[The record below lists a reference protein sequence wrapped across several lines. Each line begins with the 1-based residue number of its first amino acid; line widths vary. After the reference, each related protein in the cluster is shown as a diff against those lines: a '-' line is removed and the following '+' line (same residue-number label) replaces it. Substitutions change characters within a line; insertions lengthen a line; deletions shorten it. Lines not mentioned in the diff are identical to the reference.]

1 MTGGLGALI
10 LATAVFVGAHL
21 VLSSLPVRDRLVAI
35 LRETGFRAAYSLQAL
50 ALLAWVIFAFNAAP
64 YVEVWAPAVGLRH
77 LSLTLM
83 PIACVLVVAG
93 LASRNPTAV
102 GADTAAV
109 AAAGPVGIFRVTRH
123 PVMWGVALWALA
135 HLLANGDAAG
145 MILFAGMGVLAL
157 GGAAQSD
164 ARRRASVGEAW
175 AAYRA
180 RSSFVPFVA
189 LLARRTPW
197 RPREIGWA
205 RLLGGLALYA
215 LLLLAH
221 PWLFGVLPLPGLG

>member
-1 MTGGLGALI
+1 MTSGLGALI
-10 LATAVFVGAHL
+10 LATAAFVGAHL
-21 VLSSLPVRDRLVAI
+21 VLSSLPVRDCLVAV
-35 LRETGFRAAYSLQAL
+35 LGETGFRAAYSFAAM
-50 ALLAWVIFAFNAAP
+50 ALLAWVIFAYNAAP
-64 YVEVWAPAVGLRH
+64 YVAVWAPPIGLRH

-83 PIACVLVVAG
+83 PVACVLVVAG

-109 AAAGPVGIFRVTRH
+109 AAAGPVGIFRIARH
-123 PVMWGVALWALA
+123 PVMWGVALWGFA

-145 MILFAGMGVLAL
+145 MILFAGMSVLAL
-157 GGAAQSD
+157 GGAAHSD
-164 ARRRASVGEAW
+164 ARHRASAGEAW

-180 RSSFVPFVA
+180 QSSFVPFAA
-189 LLARRTPW
+189 LLARRTSW

-215 LLLLAH
+215 LLLLVH
-221 PWLFGVLPLPGLG
+221 PWLFGVSPLPGLG